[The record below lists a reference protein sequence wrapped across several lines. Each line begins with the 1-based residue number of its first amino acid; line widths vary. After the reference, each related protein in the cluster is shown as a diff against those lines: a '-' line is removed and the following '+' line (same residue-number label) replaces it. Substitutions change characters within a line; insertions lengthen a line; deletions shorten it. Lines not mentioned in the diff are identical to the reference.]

1 MTWES
6 GWSLRALA
14 PNKKSALGLALI
26 ALGVL
31 GILWG
36 VFHVLGALPEHGL
49 DFAHRNTDYEDRK
62 ATHGSFPGGF
72 ARAMLGL
79 GLVIVGARLRQ
90 KSSRPTS

>member
-1 MTWES
+1 
-6 GWSLRALA
+6 LRSLA
-14 PNKKSALGLALI
+14 PNKQSALGLALI

-36 VFHVLGALPEHGL
+36 VFHVLDALPSPGP

-79 GLVIVGARLRQ
+79 GLVFVGARLRR
-90 KSSRPTS
+90 KSSGPTP